1 MLPTGLLDVAERME
15 QAGFPDDTYADGI
28 HFDRPKGVE
37 WLNDVFQGHI
47 NALEADLLETAQFT
61 FGPTQNHHSLPRGL
75 CLVVW
80 DRGSTLET
88 AQEAIRPDCRVPY
101 QWNLRR

>member
-1 MLPTGLLDVAERME
+1 ME
-15 QAGFPDDTYADGI
+15 QAGFPEDTSNDGI
-28 HFDRPKGVE
+28 HFDRPRGVE

-61 FGPTQNHHSLPRGL
+61 FGPPPTHRSLHQGL

-80 DRGSTLET
+80 DQWSTLET
-88 AQEAIRPDCRVPY
+88 AQGATRPDCRVLC
-101 QWNLRR
+101 QWSLRR